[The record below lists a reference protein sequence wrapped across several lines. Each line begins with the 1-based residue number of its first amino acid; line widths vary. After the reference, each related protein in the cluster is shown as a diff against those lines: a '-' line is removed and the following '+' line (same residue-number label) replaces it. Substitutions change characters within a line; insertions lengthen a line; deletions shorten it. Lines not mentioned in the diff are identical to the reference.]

1 MDDIQVPVQPMRIQS
16 HNARRRLSI
25 HLLPQLQKQRPAS
38 AGLTLNRLY
47 NLHNL
52 SENMEDKMT
61 AINIKESTK
70 EKFDTLGSVGMNQD
84 DVQNMLIDFWL
95 KHKKSM
101 EK

>member
-1 MDDIQVPVQPMRIQS
+1 
-16 HNARRRLSI
+16 
-25 HLLPQLQKQRPAS
+25 
-38 AGLTLNRLY
+38 
-47 NLHNL
+47 
-52 SENMEDKMT
+52 MT